1 MSQPR
6 VRCTHAFTPFHIK
19 LDTCRVGYGDITPAS
34 LAEIWL
40 NLAIQISGLA
50 LFTTILSSIQEILTA
65 TSRQARRD
73 AALRSKLTDVQVRSA
88 VFVCSRAREQ
98 DCWFCSCL
106 HLTSRQARRDAALR
120 PKVTNVQVR
129 AECVRSEATEQD
141 RRFDVDCTAWWVMA
155 TWHSV
160 QRGAARCG
168 AALR

>member
-1 MSQPR
+1 MSQPQAH
-6 VRCTHAFTPFHIK
+6 CTHALTPLHIK
-19 LDTCRVGYGDITPAS
+19 LNTCRVGYGDITPAS

-98 DCWFCSCL
+98 VCDF
-106 HLTSRQARRDAALR
+106 A
-120 PKVTNVQVR
+120 NVC
-129 AECVRSEATEQD
+129 A
-141 RRFDVDCTAWWVMA
+141 
-155 TWHSV
+155 
-160 QRGAARCG
+160 
-168 AALR
+168 